1 MRMSLLRLSLSP
13 EETESVD
20 TISLKTESTETECTG
35 NESAVSNLIESAVSE
50 YVLCKNCIFAFFNF
64 YLTKNRLLTEREN

>member
-35 NESAVSNLIESAVSE
+35 NESAVSNLIESALSGRFVQK
-50 YVLCKNCIFAFFNF
+50 LHFRIFQFLFS
-64 YLTKNRLLTEREN
+64 KE